1 MFGDYS
7 KRALKVLFITRLIA
21 GQRFSPS
28 LDTDDLVAAI
38 VIEDQGESLAA
49 SLVGISLTEDH
60 RTTVESVVS
69 SSAHQAFFVADTA
82 AKVLPMLKSA
92 APHYEPGIPL
102 QQAIPLSAGLTRI
115 LETAQEIKQRFQQT
129 SITPLHLLAAVIAVG
144 NSRAADMLH
153 ENGISQEKIFEA
165 IQLGTI

>member
-102 QQAIPLSAGLTRI
+102 QQDIPLSAGLTRI
-115 LETAQEIKQRFQQT
+115 LETAQEIKQRFQQP